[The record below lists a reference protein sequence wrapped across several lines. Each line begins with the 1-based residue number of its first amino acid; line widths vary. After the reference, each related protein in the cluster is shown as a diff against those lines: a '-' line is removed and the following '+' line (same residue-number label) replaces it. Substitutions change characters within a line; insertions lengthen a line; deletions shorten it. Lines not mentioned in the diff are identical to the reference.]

1 MSFTHVFSCHPFA
14 DRDESH
20 GETVVTNPLPHRPNL
35 DHLRRQAKSLLVRL
49 RAGDSPAAEL
59 FKAHLPAAAS
69 LAIPQ
74 IHAAGFRL
82 ADAQSVIARSS
93 GFDRWPDLAR
103 HVELLRALEGTWHF
117 RRLFVTG
124 RLTNAQHLASSHL
137 IIDGD
142 QLLIRSTAGT
152 SQGIFTID
160 VSTDPHHI
168 DIDFADGPMA
178 GLSCPGLF
186 SFTSEQLEL
195 VVDATGRQRPP
206 SLSASTDP
214 AYSHMLL
221 VRADRSTTTATV
233 PNRPPQR
240 PSPTQAVQDLVPMV
254 HVYDVARSI
263 AFYAK
268 LGFELI
274 DSKADPHARIFW
286 AFLRNQSAELML
298 ASASGPI
305 DADVQAVLLYMNS
318 KDVQG
323 LREHLLQ
330 QGLRDAGEY
339 TGRRTANDGP
349 TSVHTV
355 AYPPYMPA
363 GEIRITDPDGYVI
376 LVGQLQ

>member
-1 MSFTHVFSCHPFA
+1 M
-14 DRDESH
+14 
-20 GETVVTNPLPHRPNL
+20 TNPLPHRPNL
-35 DHLRRQAKSLLVRL
+35 DHLRRQAKSLLAQL
-49 RAGDSPAAEL
+49 RAGDPAAAEL

-69 LAIPQ
+69 LAVPQ
-74 IHAAGFRL
+74 IRAAGYRL

-103 HVELLRALEGTWHF
+103 HVEQLRALEGTWHF
-117 RRLFVTG
+117 QRLFVAG
-124 RLTNAQHLASSHL
+124 RLANDQHLASSHL

-152 SQGIFTID
+152 SQGLFSID
-160 VSTDPHHI
+160 VSATPHQI
-168 DIDFADGPMA
+168 DIDFAEGPMA
-178 GLSCPGLF
+178 GLTCPGLF
-186 SFTSEQLEL
+186 SFAKDQLEL

-214 AYSHMLL
+214 SYSHMLL
-221 VRADRSTTTATV
+221 TRADRSTTFATV

-263 AFYAK
+263 AFYTK

-274 DSKADPHARIFW
+274 DSKSDPHARIFW
-286 AFLRNQSAELML
+286 AFLRSENAELML
-298 ASASGPI
+298 ASASGPVE
-305 DADVQAVLLYMNS
+305 ADVQAVLLYMHT

-323 LREHLLQ
+323 LRDHLLQ

-339 TGRRTANDGP
+339 TGRRTPNDGP
-349 TSVHTV
+349 SAVHAV
-355 AYPPYMPA
+355 SYPPYMPA
-363 GEIRITDPDGYVI
+363 GEVRITDPDGYVI
-376 LVGQLQ
+376 LIGQLR